1 MQRLPI
7 PNLFAAA
14 AIIMLVLGLLAS
26 RFYLNHNLSI
36 VSNKT
41 GYLVTNET
49 VCYAIASL
57 FCFFALAYS
66 IWNIP
71 WSAQAALWHFGL
83 SILCLGIFF
92 ASLIA
97 LDRLEASQT
106 TSTPLLIVFF
116 TSLPAFLLVQCWF
129 LIDGLRRCLPLF
141 ARS

>member
-14 AIIMLVLGLLAS
+14 AIVMLALGLLAS

-41 GYLVTNET
+41 SYLVLNET
-49 VCYAIASL
+49 VCYAIALL

-71 WSAQAALWHFGL
+71 WSAQAAIWHFGL

-97 LDRLEASQT
+97 LDRLESSP